1 MTNVEAH
8 AAHILSDGKH
18 SNNNNHNNGHF
29 DLFRSHVS
37 RITMSPPADLLF
49 SGI

>member
-8 AAHILSDGKH
+8 AAHMLSDGNH
-18 SNNNNHNNGHF
+18 SDNNHNNGHF
-29 DLFRSHVS
+29 DLFRSHIS
-37 RITMSPPADLLF
+37 RITMSPPAALLF